1 MKYDYQYPLRM
12 TADLKTEIYE
22 LANQL
27 DINPSDY
34 MRKTLQRNVEQD
46 RQQLQSTYNHLVFLR

>member
-12 TADLKTEIYE
+12 TNDLKTEICE
-22 LANQL
+22 IANQL

-34 MRKTLQRNVEQD
+34 MRKSLQRNVQQD
-46 RQQLQSTYNHLVFLR
+46 RQQLQSADNHLVFLR

>member
-46 RQQLQSTYNHLVFLR
+46 RQQLQSTDNHLVFLR

>member
-12 TADLKTEIYE
+12 TFDLKTEIYE

-34 MRKTLQRNVEQD
+34 MRKTLQRNVQQD
-46 RQQLQSTYNHLVFLR
+46 RQQLQSADNYLLFLQ

>member
-12 TADLKTEIYE
+12 TNDLRTEITE

-34 MRKTLQRNVEQD
+34 MRKTLQRNVQQD
-46 RQQLQSTYNHLVFLR
+46 KQQLKSTDNHLVFLR

>member
-12 TADLKTEIYE
+12 TFDLKTEIYE

-34 MRKTLQRNVEQD
+34 MRKTL
-46 RQQLQSTYNHLVFLR
+46 

>member
-12 TADLKTEIYE
+12 TADLRTGITE

-46 RQQLQSTYNHLVFLR
+46 RQQLQSTDNHLVFLR